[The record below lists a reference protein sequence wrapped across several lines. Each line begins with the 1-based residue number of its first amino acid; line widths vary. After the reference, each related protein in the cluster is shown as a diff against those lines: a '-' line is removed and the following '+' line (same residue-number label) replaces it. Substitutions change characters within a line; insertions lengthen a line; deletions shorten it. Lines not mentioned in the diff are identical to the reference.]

1 MPFIMPVREYQI
13 RFPIK
18 DIGNGQNKM
27 DVEVYLTA
35 NLTMGEFVTK
45 LITEYCRRFR
55 YNPFNCKLYCE
66 EEHLLPTSV
75 KIKNKWY
82 IPDIVYKSFY
92 IRYDGDFSNEDSDQ
106 ESESVFESDYD
117 EDGEDEEVLG
127 G

>member
-1 MPFIMPVREYQI
+1 MPVQEYQI

-75 KIKNKWY
+75 RIKHKWY

-106 ESESVFESDYD
+106 ESESDFESDYD
-117 EDGEDEEVLG
+117 EDDEEVLSG
-127 G
+127 

>member
-1 MPFIMPVREYQI
+1 MPVQEYQI

-18 DIGNGQNKM
+18 DIGNGQNKI
-27 DVEVYLTA
+27 DVEVCLTA

-92 IRYDGDFSNEDSDQ
+92 IRYEGDFSNEDSDQ
-106 ESESVFESDYD
+106 ESESDFESDYD
-117 EDGEDEEVLG
+117 EDDEEVLG

>member
-1 MPFIMPVREYQI
+1 MPVQEYQI

-92 IRYDGDFSNEDSDQ
+92 IRYEGDFSEEESVSDSD
-106 ESESVFESDYD
+106 FESDFE
-117 EDGEDEEVLG
+117 EDGENGEDEEVLSG
-127 G
+127 

>member
-1 MPFIMPVREYQI
+1 MPVQEYQI